1 MGYFLNL
8 AYLKESAYP
17 RKADYCFHL
26 QLEHAT
32 VPLHGSFILLKVEKY
47 FRFSI
52 SMTLVSEFKHL
63 L

>member
-17 RKADYCFHL
+17 RKADYCFQL

-32 VPLHGSFILLKVEKY
+32 VPLHGSFILLKVEN
-47 FRFSI
+47 I
-52 SMTLVSEFKHL
+52 SGFPSA
-63 L
+63 